1 MFELSAKC
9 YCDDNKAT
17 GGPSAQ
23 KADGSDRNLVDVL
36 RDITQHITKN
46 GTDKAL
52 VKELHGAMAELAK
65 SEGFLSVTSMNQ
77 LVHNK
82 KFTVDETHISTL
94 FNNIFPLL
102 EAMNR

>member
-23 KADGSDRNLVDVL
+23 KADGSDRSLIDVL
-36 RDITQHITKN
+36 KDISSHLTKN

-52 VKELHGAMAELAK
+52 QKELHGATAVLAIPD
-65 SEGFLSVTSMNQ
+65 GFLSVTSMNQ
-77 LVHNK
+77 LVHNR
-82 KFTVDETHISTL
+82 KFSVDETHISTL
-94 FNNIFPLL
+94 FHNIFPLL
-102 EAMNR
+102 KIMNC